1 MPRSFFSFGF
11 DQRNRLLSLAFPHDD
26 APKVTDNRG
35 RQGDVNIVIDRLEA
49 EEALSK
55 DFRYTLHLLADNARL
70 KLKDML
76 GKLLVVSLVR
86 PDGSQRYFSGYCF
99 EFTLVKADDG
109 VAHYVAVLR
118 PWLHYLTLRSNNRV
132 FLAQTLQEQTT
143 TILADYGALPQWKWL
158 AAPDDPRITMA
169 CQGGGVGETDANYLH
184 ARWEA
189 LGMTYR
195 YEHTKDGHTLVL
207 TGDTTIGP
215 AIDGAGPEVRF
226 HAAGGPADEAAIAS
240 WAPTREA
247 IATEYSSQVG

>member
-1 MPRSFFSFGF
+1 MPRRFFSFGF
-11 DQRNRLLSLAFPHDD
+11 DQRKRLISLAFPHDD
-26 APKVTDNRG
+26 APKVTDTHG

-49 EEALSK
+49 EEALSQ

-86 PDGSQRYFSGYCF
+86 PDGSLRYFTGYCF

-109 VAHYVAVLR
+109 VARYLAVLR

-132 FLAQTLQEQTT
+132 FLAQTLEDQTA
-143 TILADYGALPQWKWL
+143 TIFADYGALPQWQWL
-158 AAPDDPRITMA
+158 APREDPQVTMA
-169 CQGGGVGETDANYLH
+169 CQGGGAGETDANYLH

-189 LGMTYR
+189 LGMAYR
-195 YEHTKDGHTLVL
+195 YEHTQAGHTLVL

-215 AIDGAGPEVRF
+215 AIDGDSPEIRF
-226 HAAGGPADEAAIAS
+226 HTAGGP
-240 WAPTREA
+240 RR
-247 IATEYSSQVG
+247 